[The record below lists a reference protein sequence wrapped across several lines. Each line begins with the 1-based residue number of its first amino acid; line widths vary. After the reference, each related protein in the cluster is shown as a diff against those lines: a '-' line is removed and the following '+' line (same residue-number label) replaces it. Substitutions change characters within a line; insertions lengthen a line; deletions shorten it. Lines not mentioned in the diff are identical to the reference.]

1 MNKLSVLIPL
11 LSISFLVHSN
21 HHEDGEHSKTM
32 HENNFAYLSTYT
44 MPAGSNPAMLE
55 KNLLRNVEDLKKEG
69 YNNCGL
75 LRHAFGGDRAFYSY
89 CYFDSWEQFA
99 EINDNAS
106 GGDVRQL
113 YGDHEDR
120 LVAMDEKNLGRT
132 NYIVMATYSFGPYL
146 TMNERSANAKKIFD
160 VYNEGFGGCNMMSH
174 VWGPGL
180 EWQIACGF
188 DSYAEFAIKQA
199 KLGPLMSSLSD
210 EKLDIMN
217 HSDDIMSRVKK

>member
-1 MNKLSVLIPL
+1 MNKLFVLIPL

-99 EINDNAS
+99 EINDNVS

-132 NYIVMATYSFGPYL
+132 NYIVMAT
-146 TMNERSANAKKIFD
+146 
-160 VYNEGFGGCNMMSH
+160 
-174 VWGPGL
+174 
-180 EWQIACGF
+180 
-188 DSYAEFAIKQA
+188 
-199 KLGPLMSSLSD
+199 
-210 EKLDIMN
+210 
-217 HSDDIMSRVKK
+217 